1 MIIKVER
8 GNSAEGLLI
17 YQRRLDRTP
26 EEQAGAR
33 LFTLQGIRNIE
44 SAAAVL
50 DRAALRSGRKNP
62 IVHIIIRAERG
73 LSDDDWRIAI
83 MAALEEAGLAGNAFA
98 AIRHDHDD
106 EDPGDHMHIAV
117 VAADRD
123 GNSPP
128 RFLRSQSL
136 DRRVSTEE
144 MDQLPRGDV
153 QSRSWDSQLRRRL
166 MATARRL
173 EDDLG
178 LRPLARNRS
187 VLSEPVR
194 NTVKVSQGAR
204 AREKRT
210 GTPSLADLL
219 DVPATQAALNKP
231 NYHERAA
238 ALAELDLKL
247 QPFVRKNGD
256 LAGLR
261 LCRIS
266 DPSLHCPASSLG
278 GDFSLKALDR
288 RSPVPFAEWYQGDH
302 SATSTVTQDA
312 SDKADVLRMRY
323 AEYTRGVATR
333 RDRLREER
341 LAVIAWRKS
350 ERAKAL
356 VRRKATVPAARTRSA
371 RVHRAAAM
379 AGYRLACAEIDAEAR
394 RQHDAIDSLRVK
406 RLDFVSWL
414 ETQAN
419 NDPMAAHKL
428 AALRQRGT
436 VPSPTVE
443 VAVSTAP
450 TAAPAPFSAS
460 EQAAAVAV
468 QERLMRA
475 ADQLAED
482 EAVLR
487 QRKAIEALA
496 DRLDE
501 MGVKLI
507 VDADRQDRRVRTTGD
522 GVLIDG
528 VRMMP
533 VPHSP
538 EQLLAFTQAKMT
550 EKVQLD
556 EERDLPLA
564 IRSAHG
570 LVRHP
575 NETPTAW
582 LGRLYGGRHLARWL
596 TSVQDAAIRTDWAA
610 SDEAERRRHAP
621 SKPLQEADAVI
632 DRPATPRTPPLRK
645 TIQPPAAD
653 TSPIE
658 SSPAPAASITINTPA
673 PVAKPQYGH
682 VLDAMAMMK
691 AQRSVAPFRRSAQD
705 MSGRAEDDV
714 AKASEGQTRLTVPPV
729 REAAEPVGSPQPN
742 EADAAAVSDQT
753 SAKSTA
759 HPRASISDP
768 DPVPVAVPVPAPASV
783 PRRAGPQDASG
794 ADLLARWLIA
804 ATAAEAD
811 PPRVR
816 ESEALAAQLI
826 KQDNLAILEPEIQAQ
841 IAREADNHRRR
852 LADEARDATM
862 HQAVAPDVATAPSPP
877 IAETT
882 KAAPSPASDTTKLV
896 DPKRTAT
903 LSHIRKLSDPWQRS

>member
-1 MIIKVER
+1 MIIKVKR
-8 GNSAEGLLI
+8 GDSAEGLLI

-26 EEQAGAR
+26 DEQAGAR
-33 LFTLQGIRNIE
+33 LFAMQGIRNIE

-50 DRAALRSGRKNP
+50 DRAAARSGRKNP
-62 IVHIIIRAERG
+62 IVHIILRAERA
-73 LSDDDWRIAI
+73 LSDEEWRIAI
-83 MAALEEAGLAGNAFA
+83 MAALEEAGLAGNAFV
-98 AIRHDHDD
+98 AIRHDYDN
-106 EDPGDHMHIAV
+106 EDPDDHVHV
-117 VAADRD
+117 GTVAADRD
-123 GNSPP
+123 GNPPP
-128 RFLRSQSL
+128 RFYRSTSL
-136 DRRVSTEE
+136 DRRVSAEE
-144 MDQLPRGDV
+144 KEHLPRGDV
-153 QSRSWDSQLRRRL
+153 QSRAWDSQLRRRL

-178 LRPLARNRS
+178 LRPLARNRA
-187 VLSEPVR
+187 VLNEPVR
-194 NTVKVSQGAR
+194 NTVKVSAGAR
-204 AREKRT
+204 AREERT

-231 NYHERAA
+231 NYDERTA
-238 ALAELDLKL
+238 ALGELDLKL

-288 RSPVPFAEWYQGDH
+288 RSPVPFAEWYQGDN
-302 SATSTVTQDA
+302 SATSTVTQQA
-312 SDKADVLRMRY
+312 ADKADVLRIRY
-323 AEYTRGVATR
+323 AEYTREVVAR

-341 LAVIAWRKS
+341 LAVIAWRKR

-356 VRRKATVPAARTRSA
+356 ARRKAAVPADRTRSA

-379 AGYRLACAEIDAEAR
+379 ASYRLACAEIDAEAR

-406 RLDFVSWL
+406 RLDFVGWL
-414 ETQAN
+414 ETQVK
-419 NDPMAAHKL
+419 NDPVAARKL
-428 AALRQRGT
+428 AALRRRDT
-436 VPSPTVE
+436 APFPAAA

-450 TAAPAPFSAS
+450 TAAPPPLLAS
-460 EQAAAVAV
+460 EQAAAVAA

-482 EAVLR
+482 KSVLR
-487 QRKAIEALA
+487 QREAIEALA
-496 DRLDE
+496 NRLDE
-501 MGVKLI
+501 IGVKLI
-507 VDADRQDRRVRTTGD
+507 VDADRQDRRVRTTDD

-533 VPHSP
+533 VPHRP

-582 LGRLYGGRHLARWL
+582 LGRLYGGRQLARWL
-596 TSVQDAAIRTDWAA
+596 TSVQDAAIRSDWAA
-610 SDEAERRRHAP
+610 SDEAERRRRAP

-645 TIQPPAAD
+645 TIQPPAASI
-653 TSPIE
+653 SPIE
-658 SSPAPAASITINTPA
+658 ASPAPAASITIITPA

-691 AQRSVAPFRRSAQD
+691 AQRPVAPFGRSAQH

-714 AKASEGQTRLTVPPV
+714 AKAIKGQTRLTVPPV
-729 REAAEPVGSPQPN
+729 RKAAEPVGSQQPN
-742 EADAAAVSDQT
+742 EADPETVLDQT

-759 HPRASISDP
+759 HPAASIS
-768 DPVPVAVPVPAPASV
+768 DPVPVAVPVPAPASL
-783 PRRAGPQDASG
+783 RRPADPEGVSG

-811 PPRVR
+811 PSRVR

-826 KQDNLAILEPEIQAQ
+826 KQDNLAILELEIQAQ

-852 LADEARDATM
+852 LADEARDATV
-862 HQAVAPDVATAPSPP
+862 HKAIAPDVAAAPAPP
-877 IAETT
+877 IAETV
-882 KAAPSPASDTTKLV
+882 KAAPSPASDTTKPV
-896 DPKRTAT
+896 DQKRVAT
-903 LSHIRKLSDPWQRS
+903 LSHIGKLSDPWQRS

>member
-62 IVHIIIRAERG
+62 IVHMIIRAERG
-73 LSDDDWRIAI
+73 LSDDEWRIAI

-106 EDPGDHMHIAV
+106 DDPGDHMHIAV

-136 DRRVSTEE
+136 ERRVSTEE

-204 AREKRT
+204 AREERT

-219 DVPATQAALNKP
+219 DVPATQAALIKP

-261 LCRIS
+261 LYRIS

-288 RSPVPFAEWYQGDH
+288 RSPVPFAEWYQGDN
-302 SATSTVTQDA
+302 SATSTVTHQA
-312 SDKADVLRMRY
+312 VDKADPLRMRY
-323 AEYTRGVATR
+323 AEYIREVVAR
-333 RDRLREER
+333 RDRLREEE
-341 LAVIAWRKS
+341 LAVIAWRKR

-356 VRRKATVPAARTRSA
+356 ARQKAAVPAAQTRSA

-379 AGYRLACAEIDAEAR
+379 AGYKLACAAIDAEAR
-394 RQHDAIDSLRVK
+394 RQHDAIDSLRIQ
-406 RLDFVSWL
+406 RLDFVNWL
-414 ETQAN
+414 EAQAA
-419 NDPMAAHKL
+419 NDPLAARKL
-428 AALRQRGT
+428 AALRQRGS
-436 VPSPTVE
+436 VLLPAAA
-443 VAVSTAP
+443 VAISTAP
-450 TAAPAPFSAS
+450 PLAPSATPPPLSPS
-460 EQAAAVAV
+460 EQAAAVAE

-482 EAVLR
+482 KSVLR
-487 QRKAIEALA
+487 QREAIEALA
-496 DRLDE
+496 NRLDE

-507 VDADRQDRRVRTTGD
+507 VDADRQDRRVRTAGE
-522 GVLIDG
+522 GVLIDE

-533 VPHSP
+533 VPHITEP
-538 EQLLAFTQAKMT
+538 LKAFTQAKMT
-550 EKVQLD
+550 EKAQID

-564 IRSAHG
+564 IRSVRD

-575 NETPTAW
+575 DETPAAW
-582 LGRLYGGRHLARWL
+582 LARLYGGRHLARWL
-596 TSVQDAAIRTDWAA
+596 TPMQDAAIRKDWAA
-610 SDEAERRRHAP
+610 LDEAERHRHAP
-621 SKPLQEADAVI
+621 SDLVRKADATI
-632 DRPATPRTPPLRK
+632 NDRATRHTPPTREAIQSPAASPTPVLPSPTPIVGVTVNEPAPLATPRY
-645 TIQPPAAD
+645 D
-653 TSPIE
+653 
-658 SSPAPAASITINTPA
+658 
-673 PVAKPQYGH
+673 H
-682 VLDAMAMMK
+682 VHQAMEMMK
-691 AQRSVAPFRRSAQD
+691 AQRSIPPFGRPTQDTSKSA
-705 MSGRAEDDV
+705 DDGLV
-714 AKASEGQTRLTVPPV
+714 TAVEAQISSMISPG
-729 REAAEPVGSPQPN
+729 REAADPAVTPQPN
-742 EADAAAVSDQT
+742 EIGAAALPAQSNTEPAVL
-753 SAKSTA
+753 
-759 HPRASISDP
+759 P
-768 DPVPVAVPVPAPASV
+768 PVPVPVPVSVPAPPPA
-783 PRRAGPQDASG
+783 PRPAGPQRTSG
-794 ADLLARWLIA
+794 ADLLADWIKA
-804 ATAAEAD
+804 AEAAEAD
-811 PPRVR
+811 PSRQG
-816 ESEALAAQLI
+816 ESEALAARLV
-826 KQDNLAILEPEIQAQ
+826 KQDDLAIFGSEMQAR
-841 IAREADNHRRR
+841 ILREADNHQRH
-852 LADEARDATM
+852 LADEARDATKR
-862 HQAVAPDVATAPSPP
+862 QAMAPGATAAPSPP
-877 IAETT
+877 MPEAT
-882 KAAPSPASDTTKLV
+882 KDIQTPTGDTTKLV
-896 DPKRTAT
+896 DRKRAAT
-903 LSHIRKLSDPWQRS
+903 LSRINDLWQRS

>member
-17 YQRRLDRTP
+17 YQRRLDRKP

-33 LFTLQGIRNIE
+33 LFALQGIRNLE

-50 DRAALRSGRKNP
+50 DRAAARSGRKNP
-62 IVHIIIRAERG
+62 IVHIILRAERA
-73 LSDDDWRIAI
+73 LSDEDWRIAI
-83 MAALEEAGLAGNAFA
+83 MAALEEAGLAENAFVA
-98 AIRHDHDD
+98 VRHDHDGD
-106 EDPGDHMHIAV
+106 DPGDHIHVAT

-123 GNSPP
+123 GNPPP
-128 RFLRSQSL
+128 RFYRSTSL
-136 DRRVSTEE
+136 DRRVSAEE
-144 MDQLPRGDV
+144 KEHLPRGDV
-153 QSRSWDSQLRRRL
+153 QSRAWDSQLRRRL

-204 AREKRT
+204 AREERS

-231 NYHERAA
+231 NYDERTA
-238 ALAELDLKL
+238 ALGELDLKL

-261 LCRIS
+261 LYRIS
-266 DPSLHCPASSLG
+266 DPSLHCPTSSLG
-278 GDFSLKALDR
+278 GNFSLKALDR
-288 RSPVPFAEWYQGDH
+288 RSPVPFTEWYQGDS
-302 SATSTVTQDA
+302 SATSTVTQQA
-312 SDKADVLRMRY
+312 ADKADVLRIRY
-323 AEYTRGVATR
+323 AEYTREVAAR
-333 RDRLREER
+333 RDRLREEQ
-341 LAVIAWRKS
+341 LAVIAWRKLK
-350 ERAKAL
+350 RAKAL
-356 VRRKATVPAARTRSA
+356 AKRKAAVSADRKRSA

-379 AGYRLACAEIDAEAR
+379 ASYRLACAEIDAEAR

-406 RLDFVSWL
+406 RLDFVDWL
-414 ETQAN
+414 GIQAK
-419 NDPMAAHKL
+419 NDPVAARKL
-428 AALRQRGT
+428 AALRQRDT
-436 VPSPTVE
+436 VSSPTVA

-450 TAAPAPFSAS
+450 TAAPVPFSAS

-475 ADQLAED
+475 ADQFAED
-482 EAVLR
+482 QAVLR
-487 QRKAIEALA
+487 RREAIEALA
-496 DRLDE
+496 NRLDE

-507 VDADRQDRRVRTTGD
+507 VDADCQDRRVRTTDD

-533 VPHSP
+533 VPHRP

-570 LVRHP
+570 LVRHT

-596 TSVQDAAIRTDWAA
+596 TSVQDGAIRSDWAA

-621 SKPLQEADAVI
+621 SKPLQEGDAVI
-632 DRPATPRTPPLRK
+632 DRPATPHTPPLRK
-645 TIQPPAAD
+645 TIQPPAAS

-673 PVAKPQYGH
+673 PVATPQYGH

-691 AQRSVAPFRRSAQD
+691 AQRPVALFGRSAQD
-705 MSGRAEDDV
+705 MPGGAEDDA

-742 EADAAAVSDQT
+742 EADAATVPDQT
-753 SAKSTA
+753 STELITQS
-759 HPRASISDP
+759 PVYVS
-768 DPVPVAVPVPAPASV
+768 DPVPIPGTAPASV
-783 PRRAGPQDASG
+783 PRPAGPQGASD

-811 PPRVR
+811 PFRVR

-826 KQDNLAILEPEIQAQ
+826 KQDDLAILEPEIQAQ

-852 LADEARDATM
+852 LADEARDATVR
-862 HQAVAPDVATAPSPP
+862 QAFAPDIPAAPASP
-877 IAETT
+877 IAEAV
-882 KAAPSPASDTTKLV
+882 KAAPSPASDTAKSADL
-896 DPKRTAT
+896 KRAAT
-903 LSHIRKLSDPWQRS
+903 LSHIGKINDPWQRS